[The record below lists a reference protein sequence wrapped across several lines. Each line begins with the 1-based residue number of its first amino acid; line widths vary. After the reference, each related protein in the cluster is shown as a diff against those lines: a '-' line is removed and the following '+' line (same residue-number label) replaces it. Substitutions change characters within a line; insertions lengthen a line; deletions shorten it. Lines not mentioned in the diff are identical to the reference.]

1 MYFPRKRRF
10 WAVALTHFTN
20 DTFMAMGTVLLA
32 FLSATILPM
41 SNTQIGFAVSI
52 KQLISAV
59 TQPGFGLRADRT
71 GGRWIGTGG
80 LAFTVVMFMLA
91 VLMAITTRN
100 YFLMLIPFALQ
111 GIGSGAIHPVGAK
124 HAAEV
129 DSERAASNTAYFF
142 LMGQSGLALGPTL
155 IGLMLDSASQG
166 TLLAYRD
173 WIGFPQA
180 VTVNADVSS
189 VFLLGFL
196 AIPVII
202 FLGLSLPGKRAG
214 KVSEKSGDFGDIV
227 RILRSTPTPFLVIGL
242 LVFLRSLSSP
252 GAVNFI
258 PVLFEQKGWS
268 AAEYGFITTLFWV
281 ASGVSGVVMG
291 NLADRF
297 DRRMI
302 VAVSLVASAPA
313 FFLLPV
319 TDGVLALV
327 LAVIAGGFSGGAGTI
342 IVVLAQELIPDSKGF
357 ASGAILGFTFGMG
370 ALGSLMIGAISDTI
384 GLSLT
389 FQIVAGGLIAA
400 GLVGLMLPSSQ
411 PKTSSE

>member
-41 SNTQIGFAVSI
+41 TNTQIGFAVSL
-52 KQLISAV
+52 KQLISALA
-59 TQPGFGLRADRT
+59 QPGFGLRADRT

-80 LAFTVVMFMLA
+80 LAFTVGMFMLA
-91 VLMAITTRN
+91 VLLAITTRN
-100 YFLMLIPFALQ
+100 YFLMLIPFVLQ

-129 DSERAASNTAYFF
+129 DSEKAASNTAYFF
-142 LMGQSGLALGPTL
+142 LMGQFGLALGPTL
-155 IGLMLDSASQG
+155 LGVMLDAVTRG
-166 TLLAYRD
+166 TLLPYRT
-173 WIGFPQA
+173 WPGFPDA
-180 VTVNADVSS
+180 PVAGADLSP
-189 VFLLGFL
+189 VFLLGLL
-196 AIPVII
+196 ALPVIV
-202 FLGLSLPGKRAG
+202 FMALSLPGKRVG
-214 KVSEKSGDFGDIV
+214 KLNERSGDFGDIL

-242 LVFLRSLSSP
+242 LVFLRSLSHP

-268 AAEYGFITTLFWV
+268 PSEYGFITTLFWM
-281 ASGVSGVVMG
+281 ASGISGVVMG

-302 VAVSLVASAPA
+302 VAVSLVAAAPA
-313 FFLLPV
+313 FFFLPV
-319 TDGVLALV
+319 TDGVIALV
-327 LAVIAGGFSGGAGTI
+327 LALVAGGFSGGANTI

-384 GLSLT
+384 GLNPT
-389 FQIVAGGLIAA
+389 FQIVAVALVAA
-400 GLVGLMLPSSQ
+400 GFVGLLLPRNQ
-411 PKTSSE
+411 AKTAEA